1 METTTKPTVLE
12 AVTMSII
19 GLLDKVVSGDI
30 ETWIPLCGLAKN
42 PASHH
47 VYTALNQLLLS
58 YALYQKEY
66 TFNLWLTFN
75 QIKEAGGIVNKGER
89 STMVTFTEVLY
100 FYQDAK
106 ISAQEAKEVFM
117 EAKDRD
123 PTISTYKEAG
133 ISTKRFIKYYQ
144 VFNVAQTS
152 NLPPELTEQNIPR
165 VNHAPLFSTEQL
177 VKQHHIKVVPVSA
190 NDAFYDRVNDRIQMP
205 LIEQFTSVAAYSAVL
220 LHECVHWT
228 GHPTR
233 LNRTFG
239 MAGNAEYAFEELI
252 AELGSAILCAELGI
266 PASLTSSAAYIQSWL
281 KALQNDHNYVLK
293 AMRYVEQAVRY
304 FNISINTQ

>member
-1 METTTKPTVLE
+1 METTTKPNILE
-12 AVTMSII
+12 TITMKII
-19 GLLDKVVSGDI
+19 ALLDKVASGDI
-30 ETWIPLCGLAKN
+30 ETWIPRCGLARN
-42 PASHH
+42 PMSRH

-58 YALYQKEY
+58 YALYEKEY
-66 TFNLWLTFN
+66 TYNHWLTFK
-75 QIKEAGGIVNKGER
+75 QIREAGGVVNKGER

-106 ISAQEAKEVFM
+106 ITAKEAKEVFM

-144 VFNVAQTS
+144 VFNVVQTS
-152 NLPPELTEQNIPR
+152 DLPPELTEENISQ

-205 LIEQFTSVAAYSAVL
+205 LIEQFTSVSAYSAVL
-220 LHECVHWT
+220 LHECVHWS
-228 GHPTR
+228 GHPSR

-239 MAGNAEYAFEELI
+239 KAKTEEYAFEELI

-266 PASLTSSAAYIQSWL
+266 PASLTSAAAYIQSWL

-293 AMRYVEQAVRY
+293 AMRHVEQAVRY